1 MRVQDSLYYQDF
13 SYVIKVG
20 QSINAWRNSF
30 KKTMHTAGF
39 YFTGQVNVST
49 RLNAQLVSPVRGS
62 VSGVSDS
69 PFMRLINTLFSTI
82 FGRRLGTNTDGTTKR
97 TNPLS
102 SGAIDSDPLTHEHF
116 SNNQRD
122 VTLTREPIVIDYTSR
137 VRRLI
142 SDGTTTYNVKQ
153 GHAYAGPRYA
163 FLNKNAQTI
172 YNLAGFNVQA
182 FNDIKIIGTRTGLD
196 GKSAVFLAT
205 SNEFGRQLKSNFTIP
220 ATIATNKNDFSNT
233 ITNFSATTA
242 TFDDTTP

>member
-1 MRVQDSLYYQDF
+1 MPVTDTDGAYLDEVGKLSESTMRVQDSLYYQDF

-20 QSINAWRNSF
+20 QSINACRNSF

-102 SGAIDSDPLTHEHF
+102 SGAIDSDPTTHEHF

-122 VTLTREPIVIDYTSR
+122 VTLIREPIVIDYTSS

-142 SDGTTTYNVKQ
+142 Y
-153 GHAYAGPRYA
+153 
-163 FLNKNAQTI
+163 
-172 YNLAGFNVQA
+172 
-182 FNDIKIIGTRTGLD
+182 
-196 GKSAVFLAT
+196 
-205 SNEFGRQLKSNFTIP
+205 
-220 ATIATNKNDFSNT
+220 
-233 ITNFSATTA
+233 
-242 TFDDTTP
+242 